1 MRIGPGR
8 VSRCGTGSAAALL
21 LACVLPGALRAQ
33 APAGTFMNIGF
44 VGIVDAGWSSE
55 PDVASL
61 QLGDH
66 DPRKRGFTVPNAEL
80 TLDAAVD
87 PFFRGFASIVYKLDE
102 EGESVVELEE
112 AYFLTTSLPW
122 SLQIKGGQFFTEF
135 GRQNPQHP
143 HSWAFVD
150 QPLVLGTLLGG
161 EGLRSQGVR
170 LSWLAPTSF
179 YTEAMV
185 ALLNSTG
192 ETTFSF
198 NSEESTEIHGGF
210 AGEGEIEDA
219 SDLLVVPR
227 LAVSLD
233 LTPNQ
238 TIVVGASGAF
248 GPNNSGPDADTQ
260 VLGADVYWKWKS
272 ATAFQGFPFVS
283 FQSEALTRRYD
294 AAERFLADD
303 PAVALPAETLED
315 RGGYAELLWGVEP
328 RWVVG
333 ARGELVRA
341 EEAAFESE
349 LRSDRFRISPSVTWY
364 PSEYSKLRM
373 QYNFDHRNDIGNDH
387 SLWFQIEIIMGAH
400 AAHVF

>member
-1 MRIGPGR
+1 
-8 VSRCGTGSAAALL
+8 
-21 LACVLPGALRAQ
+21 LACSLPGALGAQ
-33 APAGTFMNIGF
+33 APGTYMNIGF

-80 TLDAAVD
+80 TFDAAVD

-122 SLQIKGGQFFTEF
+122 SLQIKGGQFLTEF
-135 GRQNPQHP
+135 GRQNAQHP

-198 NSEESTEIHGGF
+198 NSEESTDIHGGF
-210 AGEGEIEDA
+210 AGEGDVEDA

-227 LAVSLD
+227 LALSLD
-233 LTPNQ
+233 LTPTQ

-248 GPNNSGPDADTQ
+248 GPNNSGPEADTQ

-283 FQSEALTRRYD
+283 LQSEALMRRYD
-294 AAERFLADD
+294 AAQRFLADD
-303 PAVALPAETLED
+303 PAVLLPAETLED

-333 ARGELVRA
+333 ARGELVSA
-341 EEAAFESE
+341 EDAAFESE
-349 LRSDRFRISPSVTWY
+349 LRTDRYRISPSVTWY

>member
-1 MRIGPGR
+1 
-8 VSRCGTGSAAALL
+8 
-21 LACVLPGALRAQ
+21 VLPGALRAQ